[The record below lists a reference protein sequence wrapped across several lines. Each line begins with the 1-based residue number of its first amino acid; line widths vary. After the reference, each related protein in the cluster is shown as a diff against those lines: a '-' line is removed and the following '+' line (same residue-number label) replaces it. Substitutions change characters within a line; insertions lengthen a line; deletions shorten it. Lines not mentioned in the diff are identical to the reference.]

1 MPVDTEILIIAGAAL
16 GLGLLLG
23 ALIVRI
29 VAERRIGRISLE
41 RAILE
46 SRLKSE
52 QEVEKEREHALSD
65 ARDKLASAVHS
76 MANQS
81 FQDQS
86 TTFLKL
92 AQENLGKHREQAKG
106 DLAQRQQAIENLV
119 QPILQA
125 LKKTEQQIGE
135 IEKERKQ
142 AFGSISAQLEG
153 MSRSQQALQTETRNL
168 VTALRK
174 PEVRGQWGEITL
186 RRVVELAGM
195 VKHCDFTQQTHRE
208 TADGAIR
215 PDMVVRMPEKREL
228 VVDVK
233 TPLDAYLEAME
244 AADDSSRQAA
254 LQRHARRV
262 RDHVRDLSSKA
273 YWSQFPHSPEFVILF
288 IPGDQ
293 FLTAALDQDPT
304 LQEDAMA
311 QKVLI
316 ATPTHLVGLLKIV
329 AYGWRQLALTENA
342 ERIRDLGEDLYKRIR
357 SFTEHL
363 AKMGRQL
370 SSCVEA
376 YNSAVGSLE
385 RSVLPGARK
394 FREMGIETP
403 KKLEPLQPVD
413 KAPRNAETLAV
424 ENSEDEQS

>member
-1 MPVDTEILIIAGAAL
+1 MQVDTEILIIAGAAL
-16 GLGLLLG
+16 ALGLLLG

-52 QEVEKEREHALSD
+52 DELEKEREQAFRD
-65 ARDKLASAVHS
+65 AREKLASSVQS

-81 FQDQS
+81 FQDHS
-86 TTFLKL
+86 HSFLKL

-119 QPILQA
+119 QPIMLA
-125 LKKTEQQIGE
+125 LKKTELQIGE
-135 IEKERKQ
+135 IEKERKE

-153 MSRSQQALQTETRNL
+153 MSRSQQTLQAETRNL
-168 VTALRK
+168 VTALRR
-174 PEVRGQWGEITL
+174 PEVRGQWGEMTL

-195 VKHCDFTQQTHRE
+195 VKHCDFSQQAYRDTP
-208 TADGAIR
+208 DGAIR
-215 PDMVVRMPEKREL
+215 PDMVVHMPEKREL
-228 VVDVK
+228 VIDVK
-233 TPLDAYLEAME
+233 TPLDAYLDAME
-244 AADDSSRQAA
+244 ATDENERQAA
-254 LQRHARRV
+254 LGRHARRV

-273 YWSQFPHSPEFVILF
+273 YWSQFQHSPEFVILF

-293 FLTAALDQDPT
+293 FLAAALDQDPSI
-304 LQEDAMA
+304 QEDAMA

-329 AYGWRQLALTENA
+329 AYGWRQLALAENA
-342 ERIRDLGEDLYKRIR
+342 DRIRELGEDLYKRLA
-357 SFTEHL
+357 SFTGHL
-363 AKMGRQL
+363 ARMGKQL
-370 SSCVEA
+370 GGCIDA
-376 YNSAVGSLE
+376 YNAAVGSLE
-385 RSVLPGARK
+385 RKVLPGARK

-403 KKLEPLQPVD
+403 KQLEPLPPLD
-413 KAPRNAETLAV
+413 KTPRTAETIKS
-424 ENSEDEQS
+424 SEDEQS